1 VHTRVAF
8 SDRDRDHRR
17 RRGTSILAIDPPR
30 NPVRTLPIP
39 LTRLVGREREVAA
52 IGDLLL
58 QDDVRLLTLTGP
70 GGVGKTHLALQSAAD
85 VADAFPDGVRFV
97 DLAPITEP
105 DLVAP
110 TIAHVLAVRDVVN
123 EPIADRLHAYLRLKR
138 MLLLLDN
145 FEQVVEAAPFVAG
158 LLGGCPRLTA
168 LVTSRVR
175 LRVSS
180 EREHTVPP
188 LELVA
193 PDDQHRVQDVA
204 RSTAVRLF
212 VERAQA
218 VTADF
223 ALTPEN
229 AEAIA
234 EICRRLD
241 GLPLAIELAAA
252 RIKILPPAAILARL
266 GRRLPVLTGGNRDL
280 PARQQTM
287 RDTLAWSYDLLSS
300 QEQVLFRRLSVF
312 IGGFSL
318 EAAEAV
324 AAMPGDCIID
334 ALDGVASLVDKSLLR
349 QVPGFGREPRY
360 RMLET
365 AREFGLEQLSA
376 SEEEEAIREW
386 HAQWCLVLA
395 TTLAPLVHVTGE
407 LAHLGRLSAEHS
419 NLRAA
424 LGRFATRGDAESLA
438 RLTGALN
445 WFWHMGA
452 QGREGRVW
460 LERALAAS
468 ARASP
473 EARMGA
479 LSGASNLAV
488 QQGDH
493 LRATALAEEL
503 LAIAR
508 DQGDRAAE
516 ADARFL
522 LSRAAS
528 QRGAGAE
535 ATTFAAEA
543 VALNRGMGDERRLPW
558 ALQRLGIE
566 AYVAGDLTRA
576 AALLTEALEGFR
588 AGANLLGMAYA
599 SGILG
604 MVRHALGDQQWAALH
619 RESLTLHRDL
629 ADPWETAHILIQV
642 ALMTAE
648 TGEAEHAARLLGAA
662 EALFTLTGTAPVPYE
677 RDIAD
682 RAEAAA
688 RACLDPDG
696 YASALEAGRE
706 LPFTQAVAE
715 GLAAVAAIEAQWIPS
730 KSSPGMAGG
739 GLTPREQEVLRLLV
753 AGRSNQEIA
762 EALFISRAT
771 ARTHVANILSKLDV
785 SSRTAA
791 ADIAHRRRLI

>member
-1 VHTRVAF
+1 VA
-8 SDRDRDHRR
+8 
-17 RRGTSILAIDPPR
+17 TAQPR
-30 NPVRTLPIP
+30 NPVSTLPIP
-39 LTRLVGREREVAA
+39 LTPLVGREREVAS
-52 IGDLLL
+52 ICDLLQ
-58 QDDVRLLTLTGP
+58 QDDLRLITLTGP
-70 GGVGKTHLALQSAAD
+70 GGVGKTRLAQH
-85 VADAFPDGVRFV
+85 VAGRVMDTFPDGVWFV
-97 DLAPITEP
+97 DLAPITAP

-110 TIAHVLAVRDVVN
+110 AIAHVFGLRDAGN
-123 EPIADRLHAYLRLKR
+123 EPIIDRLHGFLRPKH
-138 MLLLLDN
+138 LLLVLDN
-145 FEQVVEAAPFVAG
+145 FEQVVEAAPFVAR
-158 LLGGCPRLTA
+158 LLGGCPRLT
-168 LVTSRVR
+168 LLITSRVR
-175 LRVSS
+175 LRISS
-180 EREHTVPP
+180 ERELTVPP

-193 PDDQHRVQDVA
+193 PDGQHRVQDVA
-204 RSTAVRLF
+204 RATAVLLF

-218 VTADF
+218 VTEEF

-252 RIKILPPAAILARL
+252 RIKILPPAALLARL
-266 GRRLPVLTGGNRDL
+266 ERQLPVLTGGNRDL

-287 RDTLAWSYDLLSS
+287 RDALAWSYDLLTSE
-300 QEQVLFRRLSVF
+300 EQALFRRLSVF
-312 IGGFSL
+312 VGGFSL

-324 AAMPGDCIID
+324 AAVPGATLID
-334 ALDGVASLVDKSLLR
+334 PLDGVASLVDKSLLR
-349 QVPGFGREPRY
+349 QVPGDPDEPRY

-365 AREFGLEQLSA
+365 AREFGLEQLT
-376 SEEEEAIREW
+376 ECGEDEAIREW
-386 HAQWCLVLA
+386 HAQWCLALA
-395 TTLAPLVHVTGE
+395 TTLAPLVHMVGE

-424 LGRFATRGDAESLA
+424 LGRFAAQGDAESLA

-445 WFWHMGA
+445 WFWHMGG
-452 QGREGRVW
+452 QGREGRAW

-493 LRATALAEEL
+493 ARATALAEEL

-528 QRGAGAE
+528 QRGASAE
-535 ATTFAAEA
+535 ATGFAAEA
-543 VALNRGMGDERRLPW
+543 VALNRDLGDERRLPW
-558 ALQRLGIE
+558 SLQRLGIE
-566 AYVAGDLTRA
+566 AYVAGDFTQA
-576 AALLTEALEGFR
+576 AALLTEALNGFR
-588 AGANLLGMAYA
+588 AGSNPLGMAYA

-604 MVRHALGDQQWAALH
+604 MVRQALGDQRQAAALH
-619 RESLTLHRDL
+619 RESLTLHRDV

-642 ALMTAE
+642 ALMTVE
-648 TGEAEHAARLLGAA
+648 TGEAERAVRLLGAA
-662 EALFTLTGTAPVPYE
+662 EALFILTGTAPVPYE

-682 RAEAAA
+682 RAEVAA
-688 RACLDPDG
+688 RACLHPDD
-696 YASALEAGRE
+696 YSSAWESGRK
-706 LPFTQAVAE
+706 LPFSQAVEE
-715 GLAAVAAIEAQWIPS
+715 GLAAIAVIEAQLTRS
-730 KSSPGMAGG
+730 KSSTEKAGD
-739 GLTPREQEVLRLLV
+739 GLTPRELEVLRLLV
-753 AGRSNQEIA
+753 VGRSNQEIA
-762 EALFISRAT
+762 EELFISRAT
-771 ARTHVANILSKLDV
+771 ARTHVANILSKLHV

-791 ADIAHRRRLI
+791 ADIAHRRQLI